1 MTQKIYIALCPI
13 AIGKKIVAVD
23 EKLPGDVNK
32 AKIDALLKNGSI
44 KETASAANSSAD
56 AADLKEAARVEA
68 LIKRATELGIADAIT
83 IKTEA
88 LEAMVAEAEEKAAA
102 DSQAAATLT
111 GAVTKDGRVVEL
123 KALKVEQLKA
133 LAKDLEIAGAD
144 QMKKEALVEAITAIE
159 FEAPTQ
165 E

>member
-23 EKLPGDVNK
+23 EKLPCDVNK
-32 AKIDALLKNGSI
+32 AKIEALLKNGSI
-44 KETASAANSSAD
+44 KE
-56 AADLKEAARVEA
+56 
-68 LIKRATELGIADAIT
+68 
-83 IKTEA
+83 
-88 LEAMVAEAEEKAAA
+88 A

-123 KALKVEQLKA
+123 KALKVEPLKA